1 MKKPRAAGAKRIP
14 RTETAEPTRT
24 ALFVLLAAAT
34 LTVMAGAT
42 ISPSLP
48 GLLAH
53 FADDPRAEA
62 LVPLILTSPGLAIA
76 ISAPLAGVLLDRAS
90 KRNVLAVAIVL
101 YALAGSSGLYLS
113 SLDAIL
119 VGRLVLGVAVGTIM
133 TASLALVADLYRG
146 VERTRVLGW
155 QGAAMSF
162 GGVVF
167 VGVGGLLGEIGWR
180 GPFAVYLAPLAL
192 AVLALRALPARPLE
206 AAGGPRPDATPAAPF
221 PWRHAFAL
229 YLLAGVSML
238 TFYVVPTLIPF
249 VVEGLVGTAG
259 TALLAGLAIGVTT
272 LAAGLVSMQYQ
283 RIRARLSPPTIAALG
298 FAGMALGFAV
308 IAAEP
313 GFAVL
318 LVALAVA
325 GAGAGT
331 ILPNNNTWLLS
342 RVPEPARGRASGG
355 MTAALFLG
363 QFACGFVGPVL
374 VSLGGLGFVYLV
386 MAVLAAVLAV
396 VLALVAALAAAD
408 PPAVTET
415 SP

>member
-1 MKKPRAAGAKRIP
+1 MRETPGSRAPGKSS
-14 RTETAEPTRT
+14 
-24 ALFVLLAAAT
+24 LFVLLAAAT

-53 FADDPRAEA
+53 FADDPRADV
-62 LVPLILTSPGLAIA
+62 LVPLILTAPGLAIA
-76 ISAPLAGVLLDRAS
+76 LSAPLAGILLDRLS
-90 KRNVLAVAIVL
+90 KRAVLAAAIVL

-133 TASLALVADLYRG
+133 TASLALVADLYQG
-146 VERTRVLGW
+146 SERERVMGW

-162 GGVVF
+162 GGVLF

-192 AVLALRALPARPLE
+192 AWLALRALPARPLDVEE
-206 AAGGPRPDATPAAPF
+206 APPGAASPAAAPF

-229 YLLAGVSML
+229 YLLAGTSML

-259 TALLAGLAIGVTT
+259 TALLAGVAIGVTT

-283 RIRARLSPPTIAALG
+283 RIRARVSPPTIAALG
-298 FAGMALGFAV
+298 FAGIAAGFAG

-318 LVALAVA
+318 LAALAVA

-331 ILPNNNTWLLS
+331 IMPNNNSWLLS
-342 RVPEPARGRASGG
+342 RVPEPVRGRASGG

-374 VSLGGLGFVYLV
+374 VSVGGLNFVYLA
-386 MAVLAAVLAV
+386 MGVLAATLAV
-396 VLALVAALAAAD
+396 VLALVATLTAAD
-408 PPAVTET
+408 PPALTET
-415 SP
+415 P